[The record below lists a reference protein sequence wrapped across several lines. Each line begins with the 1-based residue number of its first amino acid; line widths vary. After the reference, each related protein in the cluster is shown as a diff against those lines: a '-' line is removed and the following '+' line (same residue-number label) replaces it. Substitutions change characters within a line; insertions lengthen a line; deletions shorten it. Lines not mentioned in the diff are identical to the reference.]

1 MHNKAKASKAA
12 VAGVLGLAAGVAST
26 VGLAAAASDSKDVER
41 PKSASAAHYTGPRTA
56 DAAEAWLGSG
66 VAYSGPTTPD
76 AAEAWFGSGVAYS
89 GPTTPDAAEAWFG
102 SGVAYSGPTSS
113 PDATELGL
121 AGFYDGCQVY
131 SAGGLGT
138 RPGCSPG

>member
-1 MHNKAKASKAA
+1 MNNKAKASKAA

-89 GPTTPDAAEAWFG
+89 GPT
-102 SGVAYSGPTSS
+102 SS